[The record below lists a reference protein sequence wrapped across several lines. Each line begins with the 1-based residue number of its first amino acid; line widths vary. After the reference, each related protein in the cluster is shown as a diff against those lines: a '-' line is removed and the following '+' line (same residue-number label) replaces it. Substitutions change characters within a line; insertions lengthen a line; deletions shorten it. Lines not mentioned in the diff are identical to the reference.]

1 MIHVTTTCANLDQA
15 REIARE
21 VLTARLAACVN
32 ITPGVVSLFHW
43 QGQIEEDTEVTLVAK
58 TTPERRA
65 DLVAAIQRSHPYD
78 LPVISWEEVGT
89 TPDARR
95 WCYAE
100 TGAAQSPD

>member
-1 MIHVTTTCANLDQA
+1 MIHVTTTCADLDQA
-15 REIARE
+15 RDIARD
-21 VLTARLAACVN
+21 VLNARLAACVN

-43 QGQIEEDTEVTLVAK
+43 QGQVEEEHEVTLVAK

-78 LPVISWEEVGT
+78 LPVITWEEVDT

-95 WCYAE
+95 WCYGE
-100 TGAAQSPD
+100 TSAAHSVD